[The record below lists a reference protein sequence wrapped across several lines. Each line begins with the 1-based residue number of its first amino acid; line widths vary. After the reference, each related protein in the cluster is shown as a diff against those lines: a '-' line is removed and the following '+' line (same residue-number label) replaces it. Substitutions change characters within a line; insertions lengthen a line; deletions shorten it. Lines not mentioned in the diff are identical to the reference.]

1 LISDLSDPSKLNQ
14 TKEAMLLTF
23 KSKGAADVLMYE
35 VHAKRILDL
44 LHKDSKRGVITA
56 AETAEAVAIL
66 EKFVANSRNHEASEA
81 IERDVNAHHNASG
94 DDNGHEHID
103 HVSFANR
110 AYPLL
115 DMLREAQKGNY
126 DVLWGV

>member
-1 LISDLSDPSKLNQ
+1 
-14 TKEAMLLTF
+14 MLLTF

-35 VHAKRILDL
+35 AHAKRILDL
-44 LHKDSKRGVITA
+44 LHKDSKMGVITA
-56 AETAEAVAIL
+56 AEAADAVTVL
-66 EKFVANSRNHEASEA
+66 EKVIANSRSHD
-81 IERDVNAHHNASG
+81 INAHHNENS
-94 DDNGHEHID
+94 DDNGHEHVD

-115 DMLREAQKGNY
+115 DMLRAAQKGNY

>member
-1 LISDLSDPSKLNQ
+1 
-14 TKEAMLLTF
+14 MLLTF
-23 KSKGAADVLMYE
+23 KSKGAANVTMYE

-44 LHKDSKRGVITA
+44 LHKDTKIGVITA
-56 AETAEAVAIL
+56 AEAANAVSVL
-66 EKFVANSRNHEASEA
+66 ETVIGASKHHEASDA
-81 IERDVNAHHNASG
+81 IQRDVNAHHNENG
-94 DDNGHEHID
+94 DDNNHENND
-103 HVSFANR
+103 HVSFAQR

>member
-1 LISDLSDPSKLNQ
+1 
-14 TKEAMLLTF
+14 MLLTF

-35 VHAKRILDL
+35 AHAKRILDL
-44 LHKDSKRGVITA
+44 LHKDTKIGVITS
-56 AETAEAVAIL
+56 AEAANAVVVL
-66 EKFVANSRNHEASEA
+66 EKVIANSRSHEVSEA
-81 IERDVNAHHNASG
+81 IQHDIEAHHNEKG

-103 HVSFANR
+103 LVSFANR

-115 DMLREAQKGNY
+115 DMLRAAEKGNY

>member
-1 LISDLSDPSKLNQ
+1 MLI
-14 TKEAMLLTF
+14 TF
-23 KSKGAADVLMYE
+23 KSKGAANVTMYE
-35 VHAKRILDL
+35 EHAKRILDL
-44 LHKDSKRGVITA
+44 LHKETKIGVITA
-56 AETAEAVAIL
+56 AETANAVKVL
-66 EKFVANSRNHEASEA
+66 EQVVGSSRTHEASDA
-81 IERDVNAHHNASG
+81 IQRDVSAHHNESG
-94 DDNGHEHID
+94 DDNNHENVD

>member
-1 LISDLSDPSKLNQ
+1 
-14 TKEAMLLTF
+14 MLLTF

-35 VHAKRILDL
+35 NHAKRILDL
-44 LHKDSKRGVITA
+44 LHKDTKIGVITA
-56 AETAEAVAIL
+56 AETAHAVSVL
-66 EKFVANSRNHEASEA
+66 EKEILNNRSHEASEA
-81 IERDVNAHHNASG
+81 IRQDINAHHNENG
-94 DDNGHEHID
+94 DDNKHEHID
-103 HVSFANR
+103 LVSFANR

>member
-1 LISDLSDPSKLNQ
+1 
-14 TKEAMLLTF
+14 MLLTF
-23 KSKGAADVLMYE
+23 KSKGAANVTMYE

-44 LHKDSKRGVITA
+44 LHKDTKIGVITA
-56 AETAEAVAIL
+56 AETANAVSVL
-66 EKFVANSRNHEASEA
+66 EQFIGSSRGHEASDA
-81 IERDVNAHHNASG
+81 IQRDVAAHHNESG
-94 DDNGHEHID
+94 DDHNHENID

-115 DMLREAQKGNY
+115 EMLREAQKGNY

>member
-1 LISDLSDPSKLNQ
+1 
-14 TKEAMLLTF
+14 MLLTF
-23 KSKGAADVLMYE
+23 KSKGAANVTMYE
-35 VHAKRILDL
+35 AHAKRILDL
-44 LHKDSKRGVITA
+44 LHKDVKIGVITA
-56 AETAEAVAIL
+56 AETAHAVSVL
-66 EKFVANSRNHEASEA
+66 EEQIGASRKHEASEA
-81 IERDVNAHHNASG
+81 IQRDVAAHHNENG
-94 DDNGHEHID
+94 DDNNHENVD

>member
-1 LISDLSDPSKLNQ
+1 
-14 TKEAMLLTF
+14 MLLTF
-23 KSKGAADVLMYE
+23 KSKGAANVTMYE
-35 VHAKRILDL
+35 THAKQILDL
-44 LHKDSKRGVITA
+44 LHKDVKIGVITA
-56 AETAEAVAIL
+56 AETAHAVSVL
-66 EKFVANSRNHEASEA
+66 EKVVGESRRHEASEE
-81 IERDVNAHHNASG
+81 ILRDINAHHNENG
-94 DDNGHEHID
+94 DDNNHEPAE